1 MSTNYP
7 LEPKVSAA
15 VGGTTVAGTV
25 TAAVLWGVDS
35 YIFTGG
41 DIPAPIEGLLV
52 LLVASAVGLVSGWY
66 ARHQH
71 RQGETP

>member
-1 MSTNYP
+1 MAENYP

-15 VGGTTVAGTV
+15 VGGTTVAGAV
-25 TAAVLWGVDS
+25 TAAVLWGVDT
-35 YIFTGG
+35 YVFTTG
-41 DIPAPIEGLLV
+41 DIPGPVESLLV
-52 LLVASAVGLVSGWY
+52 LIVAGAVGLVSGWY